1 MSMSRPEFA
10 LIPTLMF
17 CDYFLTVAGAVLKE
31 RGYDQVF
38 EGEAYELNP
47 VWQIDIA
54 QKQWFNPRHTLLT
67 LSITLLL
74 FVIVESDQLSAP
86 FLEGFLGCLCI
97 LFGIIIG
104 KHLSNLLIF
113 VWIARQVQRGTGSI
127 AIGEELNLWTSA
139 LQYITVLVPM
149 GLIVIFAFHPFA
161 LGGLL
166 AVLLILGLHLVWI
179 WRFNRTK
186 LHELPP
192 DRPEESA

>member
-1 MSMSRPEFA
+1 MPMSRPEFA

-38 EGEAYELNP
+38 EGETYELNP
-47 VWQIDIA
+47 IWQIDIA
-54 QKQWFNPRHTLLT
+54 QKHWFNPRHSLLT

-74 FVIVESDQLSAP
+74 FVIVESEQLSAA
-86 FLEGFLGCLCI
+86 FLNGFFGCLCI

-113 VWIARQVQRGTGSI
+113 IWITHQVQGGMGSI
-127 AIGEELNLWTSA
+127 DIGEDLNLWTSA
-139 LQYITVLVPM
+139 LQYITLLVPM
-149 GLIVIFAFHPFA
+149 GLIVIFAFSPFA

-166 AVLLILGLHLVWI
+166 AVLLILGLHLAWI
-179 WRFNRTK
+179 WQLNRPK
-186 LHELPP
+186 LK
-192 DRPEESA
+192 